1 MALTLRDNLYKSTCS
16 SMWVCLIHGRFLV
29 SKKGRTGWNQ
39 KSSAALAFKNSSY
52 WDYITW
58 KLKKEHMDKCEENRW
73 GVSWKNR
80 KEGEKME
87 KETYQKLIED
97 GVVKYIEIKPIPEWT
112 NL

>member
-16 SMWVCLIHGRFLV
+16 SMWVCLIHGRFLI

-39 KSSAALAFKNSSY
+39 KSSAALAFKNSCY

-58 KLKKEHMDKCEENRW
+58 NLKKKHMDKCEENRW
-73 GVSWKNR
+73 GVSWKNQ
-80 KEGEKME
+80 KEGEEME
-87 KETYQKLIED
+87 KEVYQNLIKE